1 MHYYNIN
8 QVSKLTLFLVLKTS
22 LFGELPELSEWFI
35 LYTTINNVSVAQFT
49 ASLHHFPLPWFT
61 HYLLISSTPQFA
73 QSPTLRLA
81 FATHPLPSPHSPSSL
96 LSALLTTCLCSPST
110 SCHSALP
117 RFPSCFSSVTSPTP
131 HWFLSI
137 PGLFCFPPLSF
148 SNWYF
153 YKPHSR
159 CQVKAPPRQVV
170 ALRTC
175 AAQWSRPGWE
185 KYVLSS

>member
-1 MHYYNIN
+1 MYLLP
-8 QVSKLTLFLVLKTS
+8 SLLLLF
-22 LFGELPELSEWFI
+22 
-35 LYTTINNVSVAQFT
+35 
-49 ASLHHFPLPWFT
+49 HHFPLPWFT
-61 HYLLISSTPQFA
+61 HSLLLVFSSPRVQLYA
-73 QSPTLRLA
+73 LRLPYA
-81 FATHPLPSPHSPSSL
+81 FATHPLPSAAHSSSPL
-96 LSALLTTCLCSPST
+96 LSALLTTCSCSPST
-110 SCHSALP
+110 SCHSTLP

-185 KYVLSS
+185 IYVVSSYLRLYPGCPVVTSRLRWDTVGSYYLEIKS